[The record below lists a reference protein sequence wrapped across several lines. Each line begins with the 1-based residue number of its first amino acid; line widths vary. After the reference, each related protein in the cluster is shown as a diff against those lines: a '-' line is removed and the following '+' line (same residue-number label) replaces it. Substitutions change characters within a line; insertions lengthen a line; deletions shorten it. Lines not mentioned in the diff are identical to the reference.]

1 MNKVLKL
8 LLLLS
13 LMLVATSTMAVSNQA
28 DGGKEMQHTMAKQSP
43 GEFTAVDI
51 DTFIVAEKGKV
62 PKGKKLIKMA
72 EPISFVASI
81 KRLPEQR
88 DMNYVYTALEVA
100 GVQPMPKVEHRMFIE
115 TSAGR
120 IFPVYVESN
129 AAQKFAENLHEDE
142 HVQLLGYHLYN
153 YAKGPAIMVVD
164 YQRPELH

>member
-1 MNKVLKL
+1 MNKVFKL
-8 LLLLS
+8 LLLLA
-13 LMLVATSTMAVSNQA
+13 LVLFATSAVAVKEQT
-28 DGGKEMQHTMAKQSP
+28 DGTKEMQQAMVKQEP
-43 GEFTAVDI
+43 EEFKAVDI

-100 GVQPMPKVEHRMFIE
+100 GVHPMPKVEHRMFIE

-129 AAQKFAENLHEDE
+129 AAAKFSENLHEDE
-142 HVQLLGYHLYN
+142 HVELLGYHLYN

-164 YQRPELH
+164 YQRPKLH